1 MGEAFA
7 GNAGS
12 GSVLVY
18 QVPRDHFLRLE
29 LLTFVVTCDATA
41 GIHKAKVTLFDTSL
55 SETIAVLRDLNEG
68 GATEVLTYTYG
79 IGLNASA
86 CVSVSGW
93 EMTDALPETDL
104 APGTMIT
111 VAMVND
117 SGTTLTGDA
126 IGAVVL
132 YGTFYNSVDTAQT
145 PMPQMIDGL
154 LPGSV
159 LV

>member
-7 GNAGS
+7 GESGS

-18 QVPRDHFLRLE
+18 AVPRDHFLRLE
-29 LLTFVVTCDATA
+29 LLTFVVTTGGAA
-41 GIHKAKVTLFDTSL
+41 GIHKARVSLFDTKL
-55 SETIAVLRDLNEG
+55 SKTAAVLRDLNEG
-68 GATEVLTYTYG
+68 GGSETLTYTYG

-86 CVSVSGW
+86 CVTVTGW

-104 APGTMIT
+104 APGTEIT
-111 VAMVND
+111 VSMVND
-117 SGTTLTGDA
+117 AGSTIVGDA
-126 IGAVVL
+126 IGSVVL

-145 PMPQMIDGL
+145 PMPKLITGL

-159 LV
+159 A